1 MVKTRKP
8 ETRMIA
14 AECARR
20 TGLTVRALR
29 LYERLKLI
37 KPSRSAKGWRLY
49 GPEELIRLNTIVALK
64 NFGLSLKQIRKV
76 FSESQPEL
84 SQVLDMQIK
93 VWASRKLAADRAIG
107 QIRSA
112 LAHMATR
119 APLSIDEL
127 CELLRSSDMSNV
139 QTITRELIN
148 QYITPE
154 QEREW
159 LSYWAQRPEEAA
171 DSQARFREW
180 RAIAQEFLAVMRNG
194 APPDSPKAQALVE
207 CSQKHW
213 LKDGM
218 RERHLEQYAW
228 NPQLARAWSTIGRKL
243 MSRSVVPDDPEEA
256 ERLSDYMM
264 AARRVSPAAM
274 AFRPLAA
281 EAAML
286 RANGVA
292 VTSAE
297 ARKLARRFAELCREF
312 QLGDPEVHARWV
324 AAFAEFDPE
333 TREIHEYMARV
344 VAA

>member
-148 QYITPE
+148 QYSTPE

-194 APPDSPKAQALVE
+194 ALP
-207 CSQKHW
+207 
-213 LKDGM
+213 
-218 RERHLEQYAW
+218 
-228 NPQLARAWSTIGRKL
+228 
-243 MSRSVVPDDPEEA
+243 SRSSSVFARPS
-256 ERLSDYMM
+256 RCC
-264 AARRVSPAAM
+264 AARST
-274 AFRPLAA
+274 
-281 EAAML
+281 
-286 RANGVA
+286 
-292 VTSAE
+292 TSSAGCWI
-297 ARKLARRFAELCREF
+297 ASSS
-312 QLGDPEVHARWV
+312 
-324 AAFAEFDPE
+324 
-333 TREIHEYMARV
+333 ARV
-344 VAA
+344 CRASAPNRSRVVVIVRSRFWV